1 MLLGDRGNYVIHDR
15 KFVFMML
22 KKCGSVTMGKV
33 ILESLGYKDLSGP
46 NVNRVLGSLRLNRH
60 EVSALDYT
68 KVVWVRNPLD
78 RLVSGWFNR
87 VHNVTMKET
96 MDSYGIPNNI
106 SFLDF
111 VDWVYSIKDGE
122 MNAHFRQQV
131 FDITIDGVLVPNV
144 IIKLENL
151 KEDWQRLK
159 ARFDWLVDIKYHEH
173 RTNKGNYH
181 GYYDK
186 ESLDKVKI
194 RFVDDFRL
202 LGYEEFMYN
211 DINR

>member
-1 MLLGDRGNYVIHDR
+1 MLLGDRGNYVIHNK

-46 NVNRVLGSLRLNRH
+46 NVNRVLGSLRLNRY
-60 EVSALDYT
+60 EVAALDYT
-68 KVVWVRNPLD
+68 KVVWVRNPFD
-78 RLVSGWFNR
+78 RLVSGWFHR
-87 VHNVTMKET
+87 VHNVTMKEAR
-96 MDSYGIPNNI
+96 DSYGIPNTI
-106 SFLDF
+106 SFPDF
-111 VDWVYSIKDGE
+111 VEWVCSIKDKE
-122 MNAHFRQQV
+122 MNAHFRQQT

-151 KEDWQRLK
+151 KEDWQLLK

-173 RTNKGNYH
+173 RTNKGNYCD
-181 GYYDK
+181 YYKKDMI
-186 ESLDKVKI
+186 DKVKI

-202 LGYEEFMYN
+202 LEYEEFV
-211 DINR
+211 